1 MNLAQPVP
9 IDVRLLNWTATTLA
23 WLFAALVL
31 AALFSMLMRS
41 PVFAIKTI
49 TVSGDVMH
57 NNASTL
63 RASLM
68 PKLTGSF
75 FTLDLAKTREA
86 LETVPWIRKAVVRR
100 EFPNK
105 LKVILQ
111 EHHTAAFWGI
121 ESESR
126 LVNTEGEIFEANV
139 DEVEQESLPR
149 LQGPQDQAKYLLS
162 AYRLMQPAFAVLE
175 LELSQ
180 LEMSDRGGW
189 QARLENGATL
199 QMGRGTAQE
208 VLQRTAVFLKTLT
221 QVTARY
227 GRKPDA
233 LESAD
238 LRHKDGYAIRL
249 RGVTTTITPAAPK

>member
-1 MNLAQPVP
+1 MNPAQPVP
-9 IDVRLLNWTATTLA
+9 IDVRLLNWTATMLA
-23 WLFAALVL
+23 WIFAVLVL
-31 AALFSMLMRS
+31 VAVFSILVRL
-41 PVFAIKTI
+41 PVFSIKTI
-49 TVSGDVMH
+49 LVSGDVAH
-57 NNASTL
+57 NNASML

-68 PKLTGSF
+68 PKMVGSF

-86 LETVPWIRKAVVRR
+86 LEAVPWIRKAVVRR

-111 EHHTAAFWGI
+111 EHHTAAFWGA

-139 DEVEQESLPR
+139 DEVEQDALPR
-149 LQGPQDQAKYLLS
+149 LHGPQEQAKYLLS
-162 AYRLMQPAFAVLE
+162 AYRQMQPSFAILE

-199 QMGRGTAQE
+199 QLGRGTTQE
-208 VLQRTAVFLKTLT
+208 VQQRTSVFLKTLT

-238 LRHKDGYAIRL
+238 LRHKDGYAVRL